1 MPASVQIVVV
11 GSANTDFIVPV
22 PKIPSPGETVL
33 GGDLIRAEGGKGAN
47 QAVSAQRLG
56 AQVTLVACLGED
68 DLGSAYLKKLEQ
80 EGVDLRYIRRTAK
93 RPSGV
98 ALIFV
103 DNRGQNA
110 IAVAPGANSELSPGD
125 VERAELAI
133 ASCQMVLL
141 QLEVPLETVEKAIT
155 LAKKHGKLVL
165 LNPAPAQTLPET
177 LLKQIDLLVPNEKE
191 AMALVGRRGDPASLA
206 RRLQEMGAQTVVVT
220 LGGKG
225 CFVASRDARFTVPA
239 FPVQAVDAT
248 AAGDCFVGALGV
260 ALAEGQSLKEAVTFA
275 NAAAALSVTKM
286 GAQPSLP
293 PREEVEAFLAR
304 MRNLPFPL
312 G

>member
-1 MPASVQIVVV
+1 MPASTSLVVV

-33 GGDLIRAEGGKGAN
+33 GGDLVRAEGGKGAN
-47 QAVSAQRLG
+47 QAVAAQRLG

-80 EGVDLRYIRRTAK
+80 EGVNLQYIQRTPH

-110 IAVAPGANSELSPGD
+110 IAVAPGANSDLSPKD
-125 VERAELAI
+125 VEQAEPAI
-133 ASCQMVLL
+133 AGCQMVLL

-155 LAKKHGKLVL
+155 LAKKHRKPVL
-165 LNPAPAQTLPET
+165 LNPAPARPLPET
-177 LLKQIDLLVPNEKE
+177 LFKQIDLLVPNEKE
-191 AMALVGRRGDPASLA
+191 AEVLVGRRGDPASLA
-206 RRLQEMGAQTVVVT
+206 RRLQEMGAKTVVVT
-220 LGGKG
+220 LGEKG
-225 CFVASRDARFTVPA
+225 CLVVSPDAHFTVPA

-260 ALAEGQSLKEAVTFA
+260 ALAEGQSLKEAITFA
-275 NAAAALSVTKM
+275 SAAAALSVTKM

-304 MRNLPFPL
+304 RRNFPFPL